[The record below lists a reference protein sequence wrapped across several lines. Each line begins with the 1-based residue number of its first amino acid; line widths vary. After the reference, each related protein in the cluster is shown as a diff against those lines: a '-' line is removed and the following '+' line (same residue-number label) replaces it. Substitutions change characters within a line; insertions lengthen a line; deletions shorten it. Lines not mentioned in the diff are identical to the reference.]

1 MVMDKIADLVTGE
14 SVLQW
19 LVIFLL
25 LAYFVYKEY
34 PEFKR
39 RITGG
44 TKRELEDESRVKAL
58 EEKIAKMEERVN
70 SIDKKLLNDYQS
82 LEELLKSEQED
93 KKLLNA
99 SLEEREIIMRAL
111 LALIDGVHQLGAN
124 GPTTA
129 AHNEITAYLTKQAH
143 RV

>member
-1 MVMDKIADLVTGE
+1 MDKIAELVTGE
-14 SVLQW
+14 AVLQW

-39 RITGG
+39 RVTGG
-44 TKRELEDESRVKAL
+44 AKRELEGESREKEMETRIRKL
-58 EEKIAKMEERVN
+58 EERLD
-70 SIDKKLLNDYQS
+70 SIEKKLLNDYHS
-82 LEELLKSEQED
+82 LEILMRSEQED
-93 KKLLNA
+93 KKLLSA

-111 LALIDGVHQLGAN
+111 LALIDGVHELGAN

-129 AHNEITAYLTKQAH
+129 AHDEITAYLTKQAH